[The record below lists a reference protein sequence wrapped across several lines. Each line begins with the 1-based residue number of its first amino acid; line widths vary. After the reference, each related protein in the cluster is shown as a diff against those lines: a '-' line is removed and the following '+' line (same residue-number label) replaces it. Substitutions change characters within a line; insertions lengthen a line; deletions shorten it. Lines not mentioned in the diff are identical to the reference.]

1 MCPPFADNCTISLC
15 LLDQCVEDPHL
26 CQSNLLGERR
36 MSAGEIAGTAVGVTV
51 GAAMVVVGGFVAYRI
66 IKSSKKEE
74 TGGSAGEFAAE

>member
-1 MCPPFADNCTISLC
+1 
-15 LLDQCVEDPHL
+15 
-26 CQSNLLGERR
+26 